1 MIPKERLQRVLGLP
15 DRARGLSRGAKTAIL
30 FAVLALVVAV
40 VAMLDPRPSLRHV
53 RVAMLSGSP
62 SGNYYATVEK
72 LAAEVARRRGRV
84 TNVESAGSVE
94 NIRRLAE
101 ARTGCD
107 VEFALV
113 QDGIDWPDKHG
124 LVLVGRLPR
133 PEALVVL
140 GRDAD
145 RLAGIDD
152 LKGLRIGIGPVGSG
166 TENLMR
172 KVLAPLVALDLK
184 VSTPSIDQQL
194 EMLERG
200 ELDLGA
206 MVIDEDAKLLAD
218 ALRKRNLQIYGLP
231 GAAALAR
238 RLPFVHAGSIEAGQ
252 IDYVRKLPPRPK
264 EVLEVQTLIVGNGC
278 ATHSE
283 TQGLMTAVAEI
294 LPDFVR
300 HNRGAPNLTG
310 LPMDPVAKSFFD
322 QEGPDLVGQ
331 HAPWVVDIMPTAT
344 WVQLFVAFSVLFSGM
359 SLWHRFRLW
368 RIDAN
373 RVKVEREI
381 PALFG
386 EGTTVGDI
394 EAMAASEP
402 HLSPGTRDRLDGIIA
417 RLVALSDR
425 CRKQSLSVLVPMGEE
440 MAYRYQ
446 ETLIADTLHALRSY
460 RERLSTSA
468 KGSL

>member
-1 MIPKERLQRVLGLP
+1 
-15 DRARGLSRGAKTAIL
+15 
-30 FAVLALVVAV
+30 
-40 VAMLDPRPSLRHV
+40 
-53 RVAMLSGSP
+53 
-62 SGNYYATVEK
+62 
-72 LAAEVARRRGRV
+72 
-84 TNVESAGSVE
+84 
-94 NIRRLAE
+94 
-101 ARTGCD
+101 
-107 VEFALV
+107 
-113 QDGIDWPDKHG
+113 
-124 LVLVGRLPR
+124 
-133 PEALVVL
+133 
-140 GRDAD
+140 
-145 RLAGIDD
+145 
-152 LKGLRIGIGPVGSG
+152 
-166 TENLMR
+166 
-172 KVLAPLVALDLK
+172 
-184 VSTPSIDQQL
+184 
-194 EMLERG
+194 MLERG

-238 RLPFVHAGSIEAGQ
+238 RLPFAHAGSIEAGQ
-252 IDYVRKLPPRPK
+252 IDYVRKLPPQAK
-264 EVLEVQTLIVGNGC
+264 EVLEVETLIVGNGC

-294 LPDFVR
+294 LPGFVR
-300 HNRGAPNLTG
+300 HNRGAPNLSG

-359 SLWHRFRLW
+359 SLWHRYRLW

-394 EAMAASEP
+394 EAMAASER
-402 HLSPGTRDRLDGIIA
+402 HFAPGTRERLDVIIA
-417 RLVALSDR
+417 RLVALSER

-460 RERLSTSA
+460 RERLSSSA
-468 KGSL
+468 KGSR